1 MAAHE
6 RLSLYTSIAHHI
18 LTDQLA
24 KVLTKG
30 ASFQLYHVSTPPSR
44 SPSLYS
50 APPGER
56 PDRTYCESH
65 FLAAS
70 INTGPHGKKDGDEQ
84 GSEVLVYGLE
94 ILIYST
100 AFFTTFFV
108 SKADSTGYLK
118 LLNLP
123 KGSPSPL
130 KDISATFL
138 SHLIERRKRPGTHS
152 ILSLFARAQG
162 QYLFPGSSDNKYK
175 HVLDDRELIKW
186 WCRVLNPLV
195 DTEKDIQRR
204 SAADTER
211 WATVR
216 GYLKVPG
223 LDDHEIKSYLPRAK
237 ETNDNTMWTIGHPL
251 ENISRH
257 ANAVPP
263 RCLVP
268 RFPDDPKSRF
278 LDELDDELAISQG
291 KAVSGEWKSVK
302 TLEQFWEMMAFR
314 QECSAGRLVGFI
326 WVVFEPI
333 AYPPLEDS
341 ELADSQTSTASTV
354 SGLPDDD
361 LTLPD
366 LPNLPPFTVISNTS
380 FATSSLVD
388 PTSSAHKS
396 RRPEVDHSKHDVAP
410 TKPIVCKKKR
420 LSGPIIPR
428 QPRVKTHNRIYSLER
443 PEKTPYYVWPPD
455 SRGQI
460 VLDEKDYSRMT
471 ELLLRLDFTNLNLAI
486 GSTAR
491 WISEVRSGPSSTAN
505 NAWGAPVTGTKA
517 FEVKSEDEK
526 SGVRTLN
533 VGLVRKKRKAEAGDG
548 KT

>member
-6 RLSLYTSIAHHI
+6 RLSLHTSIAHHI
-18 LTDQLA
+18 LTDQYA

-30 ASFQLYHVSTPPSR
+30 ATFKLYHVSTPPSR
-44 SPSLYS
+44 SPALYS
-50 APPGER
+50 ALPGER

-70 INTGPHGKKDGDEQ
+70 INPGSNATKDGIEQ

-94 ILIYST
+94 VLIYST
-100 AFFTTFFV
+100 AFSTTFFV

-138 SHLIERRKRPGTHS
+138 SHLIERRKRPGTRS

-162 QYLFPGSSDNKYK
+162 QYLFPGSSDNKGK

-186 WCRVLNPLV
+186 WCRVLNPLLE
-195 DTEKDIQRR
+195 TNKDIR
-204 SAADTER
+204 ATTADDTER
-211 WATVR
+211 WGSIH

-223 LDDHEIKSYLPRAK
+223 LDDHDIKSYLPRVREPSAY
-237 ETNDNTMWTIGHPL
+237 TSWTVGHPL
-251 ENISRH
+251 QNLSRYT
-257 ANAVPP
+257 AAPP

-278 LDELDDELAISQG
+278 LDELDDELSIAQG
-291 KAVSGEWKSVK
+291 KAVSGEWRSVK
-302 TLEQFWEMMAFR
+302 TLDQFWEMMAFR

-326 WVVFEPI
+326 WIVFEPI
-333 AYPPLEDS
+333 TRPLPEDPES
-341 ELADSQTSTASTV
+341 AGSQTSVASTT
-354 SGLPDDD
+354 SGIPDGDD
-361 LTLPD
+361 TLPD
-366 LPNLPPFTVISNTS
+366 LPSLPHATFTPDTS
-380 FATSSLVD
+380 FVASSQVG
-388 PTSSAHKS
+388 PTSSPYKL
-396 RRPEVDHSKHDVAP
+396 RRAEPDLSNHAAAS
-410 TKPIVCKKKR
+410 TKAKPRKKKR

-428 QPRVKTHNRIYSLER
+428 QPRVKTQNRLYSLER
-443 PEKTPYYVWPPD
+443 PERTPYYIWPPD

-471 ELLLRLDFTNLNLAI
+471 ELLLRLDFTNIDLAI

-491 WISEVRSGPSSTAN
+491 WISEVRSGPSTNAN
-505 NAWGAPVTGTKA
+505 NGWGAPVTGTKV
-517 FEVKSEDEK
+517 FEIKNEDAR

-533 VGLVRKKRKAEAGDG
+533 VGLVRKKRKVDAEP
-548 KT
+548 

>member
-6 RLSLYTSIAHHI
+6 RLSVHTSIAHHI

-30 ASFQLYHVSTPPSR
+30 ATFKLYHVSTPPSR
-44 SPSLYS
+44 CPALYS

-65 FLAAS
+65 FLATS
-70 INTGPHGKKDGDEQ
+70 INAGSNAAKDGFEQ

-94 ILIYST
+94 VLIYST
-100 AFFTTFFV
+100 AFSTTFFV

-138 SHLIERRKRPGTHS
+138 SHLIERRKRSGTRS

-162 QYLFPGSSDNKYK
+162 QYLFPGSSDNNGK
-175 HVLDDRELIKW
+175 HVLDDRGLIRW
-186 WCRVLNPLV
+186 WCRVLNPLLET
-195 DTEKDIQRR
+195 DTDKPT
-204 SAADTER
+204 ADGMR
-211 WATVR
+211 WESIR

-223 LDDHEIKSYLPRAK
+223 LDDHDITSYLPKIK
-237 ETNDNTMWTIGHPL
+237 EPSAHTSWTVGHPL
-251 ENISRH
+251 QILSTY
-257 ANAVPP
+257 NAVPP

-278 LDELDDELAISQG
+278 LDELDDELSILQG
-291 KAVSGEWKSVK
+291 KAVNGEWRSVK
-302 TLEQFWEMMAFR
+302 TLDQFWEMMAFR

-326 WVVFEPI
+326 WIVFEPSRRSQPDDPE
-333 AYPPLEDS
+333 A
-341 ELADSQTSTASTV
+341 ADSQTSVTSAL
-354 SGLPDDD
+354 SGRPDDD
-361 LTLPD
+361 EILPD
-366 LPNLPPFTVISNTS
+366 LPNLPHTTLTPDTS
-380 FATSSLVD
+380 FAASSQVGPTSSPYKSRRAAPGPSERD
-388 PTSSAHKS
+388 PTS
-396 RRPEVDHSKHDVAP
+396 
-410 TKPIVCKKKR
+410 TKPKPRKKKR
-420 LSGPIIPR
+420 LSGPIVPR
-428 QPRVKTHNRIYSLER
+428 QPRIKTQNRLYSLER
-443 PEKTPYYVWPPD
+443 PERTPYYIWPPD

-460 VLDEKDYSRMT
+460 VLDEKDYTRMT
-471 ELLLRLDFTNLNLAI
+471 ELLLRLDFTNLDLAI

-491 WISEVRSGPSSTAN
+491 WISEVRSGPSS
-505 NAWGAPVTGTKA
+505 NASNGWGASVTGTKV
-517 FEVKSEDEK
+517 FEVKSADAR

-533 VGLVRKKRKAEAGDG
+533 VGLVRKKRKVDSEP
-548 KT
+548 

>member
-6 RLSLYTSIAHHI
+6 RLSLHTSIAQYI

-30 ASFQLYHVSTPPSR
+30 ATFKLYHVSTPPSR
-44 SPSLYS
+44 SPALYS

-70 INTGPHGKKDGDEQ
+70 INTGSNAVKDGIEQ

-94 ILIYST
+94 VLIYST
-100 AFFTTFFV
+100 AFSTTFFV

-138 SHLIERRKRPGTHS
+138 SHLIERRKRPGTRS

-162 QYLFPGSSDNKYK
+162 QYLFPGSSDNKNK

-186 WCRVLNPLV
+186 WCRVLNPLLET
-195 DTEKDIQRR
+195 DKDIRVTTTDD
-204 SAADTER
+204 SKSWESI
-211 WATVR
+211 R

-223 LDDHEIKSYLPRAK
+223 LDDHDIKSYIPRVREPSAH
-237 ETNDNTMWTIGHPL
+237 TLWTVGHPL
-251 ENISRH
+251 QNLSRY
-257 ANAVPP
+257 NAVPP

-278 LDELDDELAISQG
+278 LDELDNELSISQG
-291 KAVSGEWKSVK
+291 KAVNGEWRSVK
-302 TLEQFWEMMAFR
+302 TLDQFWEMMAFR

-326 WVVFEPI
+326 WIVF
-333 AYPPLEDS
+333 APLLRPQVEDLES
-341 ELADSQTSTASTV
+341 AGSQTSVASTT
-354 SGLPDDD
+354 SGVPDDGD
-361 LTLPD
+361 MLPD
-366 LPNLPPFTVISNTS
+366 LPNLPHATFTPDTS
-380 FATSSLVD
+380 FAASSQIR
-388 PTSSAHKS
+388 PTSSPYKS
-396 RRPEVDHSKHDVAP
+396 RRAKLDFSEHAVASTKSKP
-410 TKPIVCKKKR
+410 RKKKR
-420 LSGPIIPR
+420 LSGPILPR
-428 QPRVKTHNRIYSLER
+428 RPRVKTQNRLYSLER
-443 PEKTPYYVWPPD
+443 PEKTPYYIWPPD

-471 ELLLRLDFTNLNLAI
+471 ELLLRLDFTNIDLAI

-491 WISEVRSGPSSTAN
+491 WISEVRSGPST
-505 NAWGAPVTGTKA
+505 NAGNGWGTPVTGTKV
-517 FEVKSEDEK
+517 FEVKNEDSR

-533 VGLVRKKRKAEAGDG
+533 VGLVRKKRKVDA
-548 KT
+548 